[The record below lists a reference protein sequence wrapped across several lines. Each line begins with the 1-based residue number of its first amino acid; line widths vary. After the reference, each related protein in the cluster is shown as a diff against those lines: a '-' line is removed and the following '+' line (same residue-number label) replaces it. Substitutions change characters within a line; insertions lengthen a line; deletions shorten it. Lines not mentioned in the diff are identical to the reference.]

1 MFSDNDDITPT
12 YYIAIEQE
20 LIVECSNLTKALF
33 CLLAVHYVFDLTYH
47 ERVKDFFLFLQ
58 EKVMEISSEGYGG
71 SSGTKGS
78 KKKSASYLST
88 TSGIECYKNRKD

>member
-1 MFSDNDDITPT
+1 MFSDDDDITPT

-20 LIVECSNLTKALF
+20 LVVECSNLTKALF

-47 ERVKDFFLFLQ
+47 DRVKDFFLFLQ
-58 EKVMEISSEGYGG
+58 EKVMEISSEGYSG
-71 SSGTKGS
+71 SSGKGS

-88 TSGIECYKNRKD
+88 TSGIECYKNME

>member
-20 LIVECSNLTKALF
+20 LVVECSSLTKALF

-47 ERVKDFFLFLQ
+47 DRVRIFFLFLQ
-58 EKVMEISSEGYGG
+58 EKVMDIASEGCSGEG
-71 SSGTKGS
+71 S
-78 KKKSASYLST
+78 KKSASYLLT
-88 TSGIECYKNRKD
+88 TSGIECYKIKD

>member
-20 LIVECSNLTKALF
+20 LVVECSSLTKALF

-47 ERVKDFFLFLQ
+47 DRVKDFFLFLQ
-58 EKVMEISSEGYGG
+58 EKVMDIASEGY
-71 SSGTKGS
+71 SGKGS
-78 KKKSASYLST
+78 KKSASYLST
-88 TSGIECYKNRKD
+88 TSGIECYKNKD